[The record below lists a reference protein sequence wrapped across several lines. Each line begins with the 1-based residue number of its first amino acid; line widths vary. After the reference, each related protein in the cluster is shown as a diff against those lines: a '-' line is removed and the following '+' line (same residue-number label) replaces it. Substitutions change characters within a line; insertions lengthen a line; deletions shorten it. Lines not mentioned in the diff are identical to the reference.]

1 MEVAH
6 SSEEP
11 LTDPPASI
19 PSSPTSRLTT
29 ARPSF
34 ATGNTMESKAISV
47 ASNECSSALSSPAE
61 ASPAKAAGTPSSML
75 EETIDQSPAT
85 SQMAS
90 ASDSQK
96 SPGTSLISISD
107 THLWV
112 STLPSTTFGYPGP
125 IESFPAVL
133 SFKGVTVTLENNSIW
148 KQFCECGTEMILT
161 KQGRRM
167 FPYCRYRLS
176 GLEPD
181 RMYSLVLSI
190 VPSTQYKYR
199 WNTSKWEVS
208 GPTEHQAQGLIRAFP
223 HHHSPCRGSEWMSC
237 LVSFYKLK
245 LTNFFQDQE
254 GHMILHSMHRYIP
267 RLHIIPVLDGEAPT
281 ADKPVVMGPESITFT
296 FPQTEFMAVTTYQNF
311 RITQLKIN
319 HNPFAKGFRED
330 GHNPRL
336 NRILPLAVKAESQ
349 TEVLKAAEP
358 REQQEE
364 GRDLSDKS
372 ELPSAASPNA
382 QETRLVLK
390 PVMSDPS
397 SSGDTYVPCIRGKH
411 ALGEL
416 VLVQNQPAVEPEK
429 EDGTTVPPTT
439 NSGLM
444 LPPKSI
450 SNKPSSSKATQGI
463 SARYRKKRRKV
474 KTRWTMYHPKTWK
487 TAAASAKVA
496 YRRSLTVAMQPEL
509 DDIEG
514 LLFVS
519 FTSKEALEVHI
530 KDKLANTSSSEP
542 PVSLTGPMETKTPED
557 VSAGEKP
564 ETTEEKTAPLE
575 SLLLD
580 DLSVLKHKQV
590 IHPVL
595 QEVGLKL
602 STLDPAA
609 PVDLKYLGVCLPL
622 PPSSPHGQSSAPAK
636 SPADEDLQFISR
648 TGKTRDVT
656 KIKGWRNKF
665 TTSQETSA
673 PNGEG
678 LQKNLSAFCSN
689 MLDEYLESEA
699 QQISERAA
707 AFSANPEDTVAYQL
721 PEKGSS
727 YVKTLDSVLRHQG
740 AASKALVRANRPCP
754 LSRKTFP
761 HSAQMSP
768 GASPTTPEAP
778 SQLSDP
784 DPEAAAGSSEDQ
796 SQRLSTSQSGA
807 NQRPVLSFGQ
817 SQGPP
822 HKGAGF
828 SKIQL
833 KVMQMETAA
842 FNQGLSRTRLT
853 PERLSTALSVIMSTT
868 SMPREIPFQDNT
880 VGPQC
885 GQEFCRLGCV
895 CRSLQQL
902 HTTRDHCGQPECLFT
917 CSCFKQESA
926 TPRLSSHAG
935 KLWNH
940 SVYNE
945 DLEPLYTPKSAP
957 SPAPPKTQKTW
968 TFSPAPPIRE
978 EDKDPVYKYL
988 ESMMTCARVREFN
1001 SLPPPVVTLDP
1012 GVFQSK
1018 DKLAPQND
1026 VKQENVAP
1034 AADQK
1039 PVKRPSLDADV
1050 AALKARKQIEI
1061 QSMCQ
1066 WKMDSKM
1073 VLEGLWERMN
1083 QNRLHLRFYVG
1094 PYCICPVARVI
1105 LKKPSGN
1112 LVIYRLR
1119 ISKPEK
1125 VNGCEEDSED
1135 GEEKCDDRRFD
1146 GNPEEETAENLGIG
1160 YGFIPHQR
1168 GLIPAR
1174 RLRAQRKPSG
1184 RKASGL
1190 IQVNDKCYNHATLL
1204 LGNMGSLHPANRLA
1218 ARVTGRLGTDKT
1230 PPMQQSA
1237 NTTTTPESLHFNA
1250 TNTSIPQPAY
1260 QKRALL
1266 PKAGL
1271 LKPDSLNNG
1280 ASNTVQDSQ
1289 RPQFLSTS
1297 AQSFF
1302 PFQQNIHSSSTSS
1315 PVSLTVSPS
1324 LKSPSFLA
1332 ESGTYSFR
1340 ICPPSTHAGD
1350 SPKPSGVALPGGFTL
1365 IQLPKPGA
1373 EEKAKP
1379 PDATG
1384 STSAENKDS
1393 VSNLSNSAGKWF
1405 GFDTLSKV
1413 RTLLSSNLPEPDSSS
1428 GRPPE
1433 EKMLLDGNSEEED
1446 PLQTENQQDLYFDMS
1461 SEELSSDFSDYDEC
1475 EEQDEMVDI
1484 ETVEVKQGE
1493 LISEMRK
1500 DALSLQQSRDFAGDR
1515 EQMKE
1520 LNEAPKGFKPV
1531 TNPFLCSRWHIF
1543 TKSLM
1548 ISFLLDLMSEMSG
1561 KQKNTR
1567 ARWNHSAVEKLRR
1580 CEQRVLFDRLQS
1592 LLKLDSKSSRL
1603 SVLELAVKEINSLG
1617 KTSRYLQA
1625 EKERLL
1631 QAQSV
1636 FLKQLSA
1643 LAGKPVD
1650 VIQSKLKEIFE
1661 RQKQREKN
1669 MQWKPFF
1676 SHLLQSKAALLQATA
1691 SPSDL
1696 KPSPPPP
1703 QDASPT
1709 GHPGF
1714 SEAAKSN
1721 LQTLMSLI
1729 HSSKS
1734 LGTTSD
1740 QSNED
1745 KSMQGSQPKVVSV
1758 VVPGQGPTAPQ
1769 GEVQQKE
1776 PGPVDHPPSKL
1787 DENQKVSKDPDQ
1799 SSTPTSLTKDS
1810 KVLDKLANTVAA
1822 ATSGSTGTIKRTIV
1836 VPARPVAL
1844 PLIRS
1849 KTGRIILPSSLKPF
1863 GKGYYTLMVME
1874 SKKKEDGDTA
1884 SSSATADVD
1893 PSKSSEKTAP
1903 PAEQPSDPESGSA
1916 AMDKPAPSDSD
1927 PKSSGVASPLTE
1939 LTFLNKSTAVPSL
1952 SRQATEE
1959 GKGEALPIL
1968 IRTSATRFCL
1978 KAVGKVPPASATGEQ
1993 NSRPLFVTVLSSKP
2007 SKSPAA
2013 HPSTDA
2019 SKTGV
2024 EQTEVAE
2031 GNVDGLTG
2039 LKQDDV
2045 IVKKIQVRVQ
2055 STPGTGGEIG
2065 DKPSSV
2071 KGCRGRPSAKTRGQ
2085 GRSSAV
2091 RRAKSPDSLVK
2102 FTSRKSTN
2110 AQNSEEEATSRPLTR
2125 GSLGKDFPSAKKRS
2139 WIDVE
2144 KELEPDLELV

>member
-6 SSEEP
+6 SSEEA

-19 PSSPTSRLTT
+19 PSSPTSPLTT
-29 ARPSF
+29 ARPSI

-75 EETIDQSPAT
+75 EETMDQSPAT

-90 ASDSQK
+90 ASDSLK
-96 SPGTSLISISD
+96 SPGTSLISI
-107 THLWV
+107 TETYPWV
-112 STLPSTTFGYPGP
+112 STLSPTTFGYPLPTEG
-125 IESFPAVL
+125 FPAVL
-133 SFKGVTVTLENNSIW
+133 SFRGVTVTLENNSIW

-181 RMYSLVLSI
+181 RMYNLVLSI
-190 VPSTQYKYR
+190 VPSSLYKYR
-199 WNTSKWEVS
+199 WSTSKWEAS
-208 GPTEHQAQGLIRAFP
+208 GPAEHQAQGLIRAFP

-281 ADKPVVMGPESITFT
+281 ADKPVVVGPESITFT

-330 GHNPRL
+330 GNNPRL

-358 REQQEE
+358 KEQQEE
-364 GRDLSDKS
+364 GRDPSDNS
-372 ELPSAASPNA
+372 ELPSAASA
-382 QETRLVLK
+382 TAEETRLVLK

-416 VLVQNQPAVEPEK
+416 VLVQNQPGVEPEK
-429 EDGTTVPPTT
+429 EDGTAVPPTT
-439 NSGLM
+439 NSGLT
-444 LPPKSI
+444 LPPKPT
-450 SNKPSSSKATQGI
+450 SNKPGTSKATQGI
-463 SARYRKKRRKV
+463 SARYRKKRRRKV

-487 TAAASAKVA
+487 RAAASAKVT
-496 YRRSLTVAMQPEL
+496 YRQSLTVAMQPEL

-530 KDKLANTSSSEP
+530 KDRLANTSSSEL
-542 PVSLTGPMETKTPED
+542 PVSLTGPMETKTSED
-557 VSAGEKP
+557 VSMGENP
-564 ETTEEKTAPLE
+564 ETAKEKTARLE

-602 STLDPAA
+602 STLDPAT

-673 PNGEG
+673 SNGEG

-707 AFSANPEDTVAYQL
+707 AFSTNPEDTVAYQL
-721 PEKGSS
+721 PEKSSS

-740 AASKALVRANRPCP
+740 AASRASVRANRPCP

-768 GASPTTPEAP
+768 GVSPTTPEAP
-778 SQLSDP
+778 SQLPDP

-796 SQRLSTSQSGA
+796 SQRLSSSQSGA

-880 VGPQC
+880 VGAQC

-895 CRSLQQL
+895 CHSLQQL

-917 CSCFKQESA
+917 CSCFKPTEESA
-926 TPRLSSHAG
+926 TPRPSSHAG

-940 SVYNE
+940 SVNNE

-957 SPAPPKTQKTW
+957 APPKAQKTW

-1012 GVFQSK
+1012 GGFQSK
-1018 DKLAPQND
+1018 DKPAPQND

-1034 AADQK
+1034 ATDQK

-1066 WKMDSKM
+1066 WKTDSKM

-1083 QNRLHLRFYVG
+1083 QNQLHLRFYVG

-1112 LVIYRLR
+1112 LIIYRLR

-1125 VNGCEEDSED
+1125 VNGCEDESED
-1135 GEEKCDDRRFD
+1135 GEEKCDDRRCD
-1146 GNPEEETAENLGIG
+1146 GNTEEETAENLWIR
-1160 YGFIPHQR
+1160 YGLIPHQR
-1168 GLIPAR
+1168 GTMPVR

-1218 ARVTGRLGTDKT
+1218 ARVTGRLGADKT
-1230 PPMQQSA
+1230 PPTQQSA
-1237 NTTTTPESLHFNA
+1237 NTTTTPESNHFNA

-1266 PKAGL
+1266 PKADL
-1271 LKPDSLNNG
+1271 LKPDPLNNG

-1302 PFQQNIHSSSTSS
+1302 PFQQNIHSSSASS

-1350 SPKPSGVALPGGFTL
+1350 SQKPSGVPLPGGFTL

-1379 PDATG
+1379 PDATC
-1384 STSAENKDS
+1384 SASAQNKDS
-1393 VSNLSNSAGKWF
+1393 VSNLSTSAGKWF

-1413 RTLLSSNLPEPDSSS
+1413 RTLLSSDLPEPDSSS

-1484 ETVEVKQGE
+1484 ETVEAKQGE

-1500 DALSLQQSRDFAGDR
+1500 DALSRQQSRDFAGDR
-1515 EQMKE
+1515 E
-1520 LNEAPKGFKPV
+1520 LNEAPTGLKP
-1531 TNPFLCSRWHIF
+1531 C
-1543 TKSLM
+1543 
-1548 ISFLLDLMSEMSG
+1548 EMSDD
-1561 KQKNTR
+1561 QKNTR

-1603 SVLELAVKEINSLG
+1603 HVLELAVKEIDSLG

-1636 FLKQLSA
+1636 FLKQLSV

-1691 SPSDL
+1691 APTDL
-1696 KPSPPPP
+1696 KPSSPP
-1703 QDASPT
+1703 QDVSPP

-1721 LQTLMSLI
+1721 LQTLMSRI

-1734 LGTTSD
+1734 PGLASD

-1745 KSMQGSQPKVVSV
+1745 KSMQGSQPKAVTV
-1758 VVPGQGPTAPQ
+1758 VVPVQGTSPPQ
-1769 GEVQQKE
+1769 VEVQQKE
-1776 PGPVDHPPSKL
+1776 PEAVDHPPSKL
-1787 DENQKVSKDPDQ
+1787 DENQEVSKDPDQ
-1799 SSTPTSLTKDS
+1799 SSTPTSVTKDS

-1822 ATSGSTGTIKRTIV
+1822 ATSGPTGTIKRTIV

-1849 KTGRIILPSSLKPF
+1849 KTGRLILPSSLKPF

-1884 SSSATADVD
+1884 SSPATADLD
-1893 PSKSSEKTAP
+1893 PSKNSEKSAP
-1903 PAEQPSDPESGSA
+1903 PPEQPSDPESGSA
-1916 AMDKPAPSDSD
+1916 AVDKPPAPSDSD

-1939 LTFLNKSTAVPSL
+1939 LTFLNKSIAVPSL

-1959 GKGEALPIL
+1959 GKGEALPIF

-1978 KAVGKVPPASATGEQ
+1978 KPVGKVPASATGEQ

-2007 SKSPAA
+2007 AKSPAA
-2013 HPSTDA
+2013 PPSTDA
-2019 SKTGV
+2019 SKTEV

-2055 STPGTGGEIG
+2055 NTPGTGGEMG

-2071 KGCRGRPSAKTRGQ
+2071 KRCRGRSSAKTRGQ
-2085 GRSSAV
+2085 GRGSAV
-2091 RRAKSPDSLVK
+2091 RRAKSPDSPVK
-2102 FTSRKSTN
+2102 FPSRKSTN

-2144 KELEPDLELV
+2144 KELELEPDLELV